1 MLTARRQLAATTQVF
16 TGTAAIGTN
25 WSGVTSRVYLVDEVF
40 ATLGDIAVSEINY
53 HPLGPTASENALVP
67 GATADD
73 FEFIELLNIG
83 QRKVNLFEVNSPT
96 ATPSRN

>member
-1 MLTARRQLAATTQVF
+1 
-16 TGTAAIGTN
+16 
-25 WSGVTSRVYLVDEVF
+25 VYLVDEVF

-67 GATADD
+67 GVTADD

-83 QRKVNLFEVNSPT
+83 QRKVNLFEVRFSDRRPFKELKLSLFSVSPGER
-96 ATPSRN
+96 ALVVRNRAAF